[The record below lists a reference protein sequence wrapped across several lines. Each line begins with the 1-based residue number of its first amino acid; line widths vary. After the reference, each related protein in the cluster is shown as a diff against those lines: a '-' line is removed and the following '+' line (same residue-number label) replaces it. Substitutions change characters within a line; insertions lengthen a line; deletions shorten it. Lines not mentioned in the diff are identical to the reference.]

1 MLGKIFADLYKAY
14 GDQQW
19 WSNYTPFEAMLAA
32 LLAQQTHLSYSKAAL
47 EQLKHHQA
55 LHPKTI
61 NKTTATQLAIW
72 LNVAN
77 TPNIISAELVVKKA
91 KQVKHYSQWYI
102 KQGGFKELKKLD
114 ILTLRNT
121 LLNINDS
128 GIDKETADL
137 ILLYAFERPVFIID
151 EDTRRIFY
159 RLGLINGDEPHDELR
174 HLMTLFLDEDV
185 ELFNEFHALLAHHAI
200 EHCREE
206 PHCKNCPLD
215 ALCPE

>member
-14 GDQQW
+14 GEQQW
-19 WSNYTPFEAMLAA
+19 WSSYTPFEVMLTA
-32 LLAQQTHLSYSKAAL
+32 LLAQQTSQAYSKAAL
-47 EQLKHHQA
+47 EQLQHNQA
-55 LHPKTI
+55 LQPKTI
-61 NKTTATQLAIW
+61 NKTPATQLALW

-77 TPNIISAELVVKKA
+77 APTIATDMLTKKT
-91 KQVKHYSQWYI
+91 KQIKHYSQWYSE
-102 KQGGFKELKKLD
+102 QGGFEELKKLD
-114 ILTLRNT
+114 MLLLRNT
-121 LLNINDS
+121 LIGINDI
-128 GIDKETADL
+128 GMDKETADL
-137 ILLYAFERPVFIID
+137 ILLYAFERPAFIID

-174 HLMTLFLDEDV
+174 HLMALFLDEDA

-215 ALCPE
+215 AICPE